1 MSNSQEALYPCSDC
15 STVLTSATSLR
26 ANKVT
31 KHRTETTSTPVSV
44 RREQTETPATERRK
58 AEVLTFSSDDQDS
71 SLDYSPSKRTK
82 VVVLSQVASP
92 AAEGTGRVTRART
105 KAMQGMI
112 KSELGVTTGG
122 SG

>member
-82 VVVLSQVASP
+82 VASGT
-92 AAEGTGRVTRART
+92 EGSGRVTRART
-105 KAMQGMI
+105 RGMQGI
-112 KSELGVTTGG
+112 VKPEPGVTVGG
-122 SG
+122 SKSKFQ